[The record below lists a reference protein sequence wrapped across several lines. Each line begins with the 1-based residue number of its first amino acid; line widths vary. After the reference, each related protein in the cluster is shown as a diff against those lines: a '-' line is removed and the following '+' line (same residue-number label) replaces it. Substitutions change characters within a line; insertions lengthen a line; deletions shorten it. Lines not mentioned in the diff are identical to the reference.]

1 MPWASEGKA
10 RLGRGILQMEL
21 ARDAGSVPNT
31 PGGIMAWR
39 HTQWAP
45 AFPLLRGVKSQ
56 PSQPMASTTCRPQ
69 MLTKERAG
77 SWAAQVLLEEWGGWL
92 VSSGFCTWYLRGR
105 RMCTLESVWCPQ
117 TWPQLLPLGGRRLCA
132 ETVTILGHRQML

>member
-31 PGGIMAWR
+31 PRGITAWR

-56 PSQPMASTTCRPQ
+56 PGQPMASATCRPQ

-77 SWAAQVLLEEWGGWL
+77 SWAAQVLLESGAGGL
-92 VSSGFCTWYLRGR
+92 CPRDFARG
-105 RMCTLESVWCPQ
+105 
-117 TWPQLLPLGGRRLCA
+117 
-132 ETVTILGHRQML
+132 I